1 MTDLP
6 DEIYCKIFSYIFEY
20 KFLVFLKGIKLQLLD
35 YPIIRKTIHYNW
47 KLTFEFLRKTH
58 FWRVKNHTTGVIISA
73 DSDDEGKESMSIYEI
88 RFNNSLKET
97 ISTIEFYS
105 MYVSNSYKTPEFITD
120 NFKKSKKILEN
131 IRIKF
136 K

>member
-73 DSDDEGKESMSIYEI
+73 DSDDEGNESMSIYEI